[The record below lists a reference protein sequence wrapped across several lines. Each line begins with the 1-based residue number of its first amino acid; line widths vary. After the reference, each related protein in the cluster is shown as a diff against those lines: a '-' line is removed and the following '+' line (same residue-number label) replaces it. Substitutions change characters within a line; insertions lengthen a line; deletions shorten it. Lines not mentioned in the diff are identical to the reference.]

1 MKIVN
6 RHSSII
12 MDIFPLYLTLKVS
25 TVATFFSIVIGL
37 GLSWLM
43 ARRGFWGKGVLDAL
57 IMQPLVIPPT
67 VLGYYLLVLL
77 GRSSPIGRFLEDT
90 VGVKLVFTWKGA
102 VVAAFVAS
110 LPLFVKPARAA
121 IEGVDKNLEN
131 AARLLGK
138 TEWEVLKTVTLPLA
152 WRGIVAGA
160 VMAFARATGE
170 FGATLMVAGNIPGI
184 TQTLPIAIYDAVQT
198 GDMGKANTLV
208 AIITLFSFSVLY
220 FVNRFTKGRF

>member
-1 MKIVN
+1 
-6 RHSSII
+6 
-12 MDIFPLYLTLKVS
+12 MDLFPLYLTLKVS
-25 TVATFFSIVIGL
+25 TVATCFSIVIGL

-121 IEGVDKNLEN
+121 IEGVDRNLEN

-152 WRGIVAGA
+152 WRGVVAGV
-160 VMAFARATGE
+160 VMSFARATGE

-208 AIITLFSFSVLY
+208 SIITLFSFSVLY